1 MVEDAENDATL
12 SSNSVLRH
20 CVSPA
25 ASPLTPPPTRATMSP
40 AISTSPILMT
50 FYEELEWRGL
60 INQISSPDLIEK
72 LNKGGLTFYIGT
84 DPTADSLHLGH
95 YSSFLITRR
104 LRAAGHT
111 PLLLVGLATGL
122 IGDPRGT
129 VERELKQKEE
139 VFRNYEALKAQVERL
154 FGFEVVNNYDW
165 VKDINVI
172 DFFRNYGKFINV
184 GYMLSKDH
192 VRRQMESGISYAEF
206 SYMLIQALDF
216 KHLHETRGVD
226 LQVAGSDQW
235 GNITTGI
242 ELIRKTTGDEVYA
255 LTMPLVTDS
264 QGNKFGK
271 SEGNALWLDKSR
283 TSPYELYQFLINT
296 EDSVVISYLKRLTFL
311 SPERITE
318 IEAEHAAQPELRLAQ
333 KELAREIISDLH
345 GAEEYERALEISQKL
360 FAGDFRSL
368 SLRDIRAGMKN
379 VPQVS
384 VKAGATLLDAL
395 VDSRICV
402 SKREAREF
410 IGNGAISLNGEVV
423 RDAAWVLSADS
434 ALEGSVLVIRR
445 GKKKF
450 FMAELA

>member
-1 MVEDAENDATL
+1 
-12 SSNSVLRH
+12 
-20 CVSPA
+20 
-25 ASPLTPPPTRATMSP
+25 
-40 AISTSPILMT
+40 MT

-104 LRAAGHT
+104 LRNAGHT
-111 PLLLVGLATGL
+111 PILLVGLATGL

-139 VFRNYEALKAQVERL
+139 VFRNYEALKAQVEKI

-165 VKDINVI
+165 INGMNVI
-172 DFFRNYGKFINV
+172 DFFRDYGKYINV
-184 GYMLSKDH
+184 GYMLTKDH

-206 SYMLIQALDF
+206 SYMLIQAIDF

-271 SEGNALWLDKSR
+271 SEGNALWLDKNK
-283 TSPYELYQFLINT
+283 TSPYQLYQFLINA
-296 EDSVVISYLKRLTFL
+296 EDSQVITYLKRLTFL
-311 SPERITE
+311 TPEQITA
-318 IEAEHAAQPELRLAQ
+318 IEAEHLAHPELRTAQ
-333 KELAREIISDLH
+333 KALAKEIITDLH
-345 GAEEYERALEISQKL
+345 GAEEFDKAVDISAKL
-360 FAGDFRSL
+360 FAGDYAGL
-368 SLRDIRAGMKN
+368 SLEDLRAGMSN
-379 VPQVS
+379 VPHVALQPGV
-384 VKAGATLLDAL
+384 L
-395 VDSRICV
+395 VDVLVNGKVCA

-410 IGNGAISLNGEVV
+410 INNGAISVNGQVIKDPAFELTPACAIGEKAV
-423 RDAAWVLSADS
+423 
-434 ALEGSVLVIRR
+434 VIRR

-450 FMAELA
+450 FLGEF

>member
-1 MVEDAENDATL
+1 
-12 SSNSVLRH
+12 
-20 CVSPA
+20 
-25 ASPLTPPPTRATMSP
+25 
-40 AISTSPILMT
+40 MT

-60 INQISSPDLIEK
+60 VNQISSPDLIEK

-104 LRAAGHT
+104 MKEHGHH
-111 PLLLVGLATGL
+111 PILLVGLATGL

-129 VERELKQKEE
+129 VERELQQKEE
-139 VFRNYEALKAQVERL
+139 VFRNYEALRAQVERV

-165 VKDINVI
+165 ISGMNVI
-172 DFFRNYGKFINV
+172 DFFRDYGKYINV
-184 GYMLSKDH
+184 GYMLTKDH

-206 SYMLIQALDF
+206 SYMLIQAIDF

-255 LTMPLVTDS
+255 LTMPLVTDA

-271 SEGNALWLDKSR
+271 SEGNALWLDKEK
-283 TSPYELYQFLINT
+283 TSSYELYQFLLNS
-296 EDSVVISYLKRLTFL
+296 DDACVITYLKRLTFL
-311 SPERITE
+311 SPEEITE
-318 IEAEHAAQPELRLAQ
+318 IEARHLEHPEQRIAQ
-333 KELAREIISDLH
+333 KALAREIITDLH
-345 GAEEYERALEISQKL
+345 GEAEFEHAVAVSEKL
-360 FAGDFRSL
+360 FAGDFKSL
-368 SLRDIRAGMKN
+368 SARDIKSGMKN

-384 VKAGATLLDAL
+384 LTEGPLADVL
-395 VDSRICV
+395 VAAKVCS

-410 IGNGAISLNGEVV
+410 IGNGAISINGEIVK
-423 RDAAWVLSADS
+423 DAAWPLTKES
-434 ALEGSVLVIRR
+434 ALEGGIVIIRR

-450 FMAELA
+450 YMGEFA

>member
-1 MVEDAENDATL
+1 
-12 SSNSVLRH
+12 
-20 CVSPA
+20 
-25 ASPLTPPPTRATMSP
+25 
-40 AISTSPILMT
+40 MT

-60 INQISSPDLIEK
+60 VNQISSPDLIEK

-104 LRAAGHT
+104 MKEHGHH
-111 PLLLVGLATGL
+111 PILLVGLATGL

-139 VFRNYEALKAQVERL
+139 VFRNYDALRAQVEKV

-165 VKDINVI
+165 INGMNVI
-172 DFFRNYGKFINV
+172 DFFRDYGKYINV
-184 GYMLSKDH
+184 GYMLTKDH

-206 SYMLIQALDF
+206 SYMLIQAIDF

-255 LTMPLVTDS
+255 LTMPLVTDA

-271 SEGNALWLDKSR
+271 SEGNALWLDKEK
-283 TSPYELYQFLINT
+283 TSSYELYQFLLNS
-296 EDSVVISYLKRLTFL
+296 DDACVITYLKRLTFL
-311 SPERITE
+311 SPEEIME
-318 IEAEHAAQPELRLAQ
+318 IEARHNEHPEQRIAQ
-333 KELAREIISDLH
+333 KALAREIITDLH
-345 GAEEYERALEISQKL
+345 GAAEFEHAVEVSEKL
-360 FAGDFRSL
+360 FAGDFKSL
-368 SLRDIRAGMKN
+368 SARDIKSGMKN
-379 VPQVS
+379 VPQVTLT
-384 VKAGATLLDAL
+384 AGPLADAL
-395 VDSRICV
+395 VAAKVCS

-410 IGNGAISLNGEVV
+410 IGNGAISINGEQVK
-423 RDAAWVLSADS
+423 DPAWQLTPES
-434 ALEGSVLVIRR
+434 ALEGGIVIIRR

-450 FMAELA
+450 YMGEFA

>member
-1 MVEDAENDATL
+1 
-12 SSNSVLRH
+12 
-20 CVSPA
+20 
-25 ASPLTPPPTRATMSP
+25 
-40 AISTSPILMT
+40 MT

-60 INQISSPDLIEK
+60 VNQISSPDLIEK

-104 LRAAGHT
+104 LKEAGHH
-111 PLLLVGLATGL
+111 PILLVGLATGL

-139 VFRNYEALKAQVERL
+139 VFRNYSSLKKQVEEL

-165 VKDINVI
+165 INGMNVI
-172 DFFRNYGKFINV
+172 DFFRDYGKYINV

-206 SYMLIQALDF
+206 SYMLIQAIDF

-255 LTMPLVTDS
+255 LTMPLVTDA

-271 SEGNALWLDKSR
+271 SEGNALWLDKEK
-283 TSPYELYQFLINT
+283 TSSYELYQFLLNA
-296 EDSVVISYLKRLTFL
+296 EDSQVITYLKRLTFL
-311 SPERITE
+311 TPEE
-318 IEAEHAAQPELRLAQ
+318 IMEIAARHEEHPEQRLAQ
-333 KELAREIISDLH
+333 KTLAREIITDLH
-345 GAEEYERALEISQKL
+345 GAEEFDKAVDISEKL
-360 FAGDFRSL
+360 FAGDYCHL
-368 SLRDIRAGMKN
+368 SLRDIRAGMRH
-379 VPQVS
+379 VPRVPLAEGPLVEQLV
-384 VKAGATLLDAL
+384 AT
-395 VDSRICV
+395 RICS

-410 IGNGAISLNGEVV
+410 IANGAISLNGEVV
-423 RDAAWVLSADS
+423 REPAHLLSRAD
-434 ALEGSVLVIRR
+434 ALEGEVVIIRR

-450 FMAELA
+450 FLGEF

>member
-1 MVEDAENDATL
+1 
-12 SSNSVLRH
+12 
-20 CVSPA
+20 
-25 ASPLTPPPTRATMSP
+25 
-40 AISTSPILMT
+40 MT

-60 INQISSPDLIEK
+60 VNQISSPDLIEK

-95 YSSFLITRR
+95 YSSFLITKR
-104 LRAAGHT
+104 LKQAGHH
-111 PLLLVGLATGL
+111 PILLVGLATGL

-139 VFRNYEALKAQVERL
+139 VFRNYESLKAQVEKV

-165 VKDINVI
+165 INNMNVI
-172 DFFRNYGKFINV
+172 DFFRDYGKYINV
-184 GYMLSKDH
+184 GYMLTKDH
-192 VRRQMESGISYAEF
+192 VRRQMENGISYAEF
-206 SYMLIQALDF
+206 SYMLIQAIDF

-271 SEGNALWLDKSR
+271 SEGNALWLDKEK
-283 TSPYELYQFLINT
+283 TSPYELYQFLINA
-296 EDSVVISYLKRLTFL
+296 EDSQVITYLKRLTFL
-311 SPERITE
+311 TPEQIAD
-318 IEAEHAAQPELRLAQ
+318 IESSHNAQPEKRIAQ
-333 KELAREIISDLH
+333 KALAREIITDLH
-345 GAEEYERALEISQKL
+345 GKEEFEKAVDISEKL
-360 FAGDFRSL
+360 FAGDFKSL
-368 SLRDIRAGMKN
+368 SLRDIKAGMRN
-379 VPQVS
+379 VPR
-384 VKAGATLLDAL
+384 VKLAPGSLADAL
-395 VDSRICV
+395 VNSRICS

-410 IGNGAISLNGEVV
+410 IINGAISLNGEVV
-423 RDAAWVLSADS
+423 KDPSSDITPDLAI
-434 ALEGSVLVIRR
+434 EGEILIIRR

-450 FMAELA
+450 YLGEF

>member
-1 MVEDAENDATL
+1 
-12 SSNSVLRH
+12 
-20 CVSPA
+20 
-25 ASPLTPPPTRATMSP
+25 
-40 AISTSPILMT
+40 MT
-50 FYEELEWRGL
+50 FYEELQWRGL
-60 INQISSPDLIEK
+60 VNQISSPDLIEK

-95 YSSFLITRR
+95 YSSFLVTRR
-104 LRAAGHT
+104 LRNAGHT
-111 PLLLVGLATGL
+111 PILLVGLATGL

-139 VFRNYEALKAQVERL
+139 IFHNYECLRAQVEKV

-172 DFFRNYGKFINV
+172 DFFRNYGKYINV
-184 GYMLSKDH
+184 GYMLTKDH

-216 KHLHETRGVD
+216 KYLHETRGVD

-255 LTMPLVTDS
+255 LTMPLVTDA

-283 TSPYELYQFLINT
+283 TSPYELYQFLLNSD
-296 EDSVVISYLKRLTFL
+296 DSVVISYLKRLTFL
-311 SPERITE
+311 TPERIME
-318 IEAEHAAQPELRLAQ
+318 IEAVHLEHPEQRLAQ
-333 KELAREIISDLH
+333 KELAREIITDLH
-345 GAEEYERALEISQKL
+345 GAEEFEHAVEISEKL

-379 VPQVS
+379 VPQVQLR
-384 VKAGATLLDAL
+384 AGATLVDAL
-395 VDSRICV
+395 VEAKICS

-410 IGNGAISLNGEVV
+410 INNGAISLNGEVV
-423 RDAAWVLSADS
+423 RDAAFELTPAC
-434 ALEGSVLVIRR
+434 ALEGVAVIIRR

-450 FMAELA
+450 YMGEFAA

>member
-1 MVEDAENDATL
+1 
-12 SSNSVLRH
+12 
-20 CVSPA
+20 
-25 ASPLTPPPTRATMSP
+25 
-40 AISTSPILMT
+40 MT

-104 LRAAGHT
+104 LQKAGHT

-139 VFRNYEALKAQVERL
+139 VFRNFEALKAQVERI

-165 VKDINVI
+165 INGMNVI
-172 DFFRNYGKFINV
+172 DFFRDYGKYINV
-184 GYMLSKDH
+184 GYMLTKDH

-206 SYMLIQALDF
+206 SYMLIQAIDF

-271 SEGNALWLDKSR
+271 SEGNALWLDKNK
-283 TSPYELYQFLINT
+283 TSPYELYQFLINA
-296 EDSVVISYLKRLTFL
+296 EDSQVITYLKRLTFL
-311 SPERITE
+311 TPEEITS
-318 IEAEHAAQPELRLAQ
+318 IEAEHVQHPEQRVAQ
-333 KELAREIISDLH
+333 KALAREIVTDLH
-345 GAEEYERALEISQKL
+345 GAEEFEKAVDISQKL
-360 FAGDFRSL
+360 FAGDFKSL
-368 SLRDIRAGMKN
+368 SLRDIKAGMRN
-379 VPQVS
+379 VPHVQLTPGLLPDVLVS
-384 VKAGATLLDAL
+384 SGVCG
-395 VDSRICV
+395 

-410 IGNGAISLNGEVV
+410 INNGAISLNGEVV
-423 RDAAWVLSADS
+423 KDLAFNVTPELAI
-434 ALEGSVLVIRR
+434 EGSVLIIRR

-450 FMAELA
+450 YLGEF

>member
-1 MVEDAENDATL
+1 
-12 SSNSVLRH
+12 
-20 CVSPA
+20 
-25 ASPLTPPPTRATMSP
+25 
-40 AISTSPILMT
+40 MT

-60 INQISSPDLIEK
+60 VNQISSPDLIEK

-104 LRAAGHT
+104 MKEHGHH
-111 PLLLVGLATGL
+111 PILLVGLATGL

-139 VFRNYEALKAQVERL
+139 VFRNYDALRAQVEKV

-165 VKDINVI
+165 INGMNVI
-172 DFFRNYGKFINV
+172 DFFRDYGKYINV
-184 GYMLSKDH
+184 GYMLTKDH

-206 SYMLIQALDF
+206 SYMLIQAIDF

-255 LTMPLVTDS
+255 LTMPLVTDA

-271 SEGNALWLDKSR
+271 SEGNALWLDKEK
-283 TSPYELYQFLINT
+283 TSSYELYQFLLNS
-296 EDSVVISYLKRLTFL
+296 DDACVITYLKRLTFL
-311 SPERITE
+311 TPEEIME
-318 IEAEHAAQPELRLAQ
+318 IEARHSEHPEQRIAQ
-333 KELAREIISDLH
+333 KALAREIITDLH
-345 GAEEYERALEISQKL
+345 GSAEFEHAVEVSEKL
-360 FAGDFRSL
+360 FAGDFKSL
-368 SLRDIRAGMKN
+368 SARDIKSGMKN
-379 VPQVS
+379 VPQV
-384 VKAGATLLDAL
+384 TLTASPLADAL
-395 VDSRICV
+395 VTAKVCS

-410 IGNGAISLNGEVV
+410 IGNGAISINGEVV
-423 RDAAWVLSADS
+423 KDAAWQLTPES
-434 ALEGSVLVIRR
+434 ALEGGIVIIRR

-450 FMAELA
+450 YMGEFA

>member
-1 MVEDAENDATL
+1 
-12 SSNSVLRH
+12 
-20 CVSPA
+20 
-25 ASPLTPPPTRATMSP
+25 
-40 AISTSPILMT
+40 MT

-72 LNKGGLTFYIGT
+72 LNRGGMTFYIGT

-95 YSSFLITRR
+95 YSSFLVTRR
-104 LRAAGHT
+104 LKAAGHT
-111 PLLLVGLATGL
+111 PILLVGLATGL

-139 VFRNYEALKAQVERL
+139 VFRNYEALRAQVEEI

-165 VKDINVI
+165 VKDISII
-172 DFFRNYGKFINV
+172 DFFRDYGKYINV

-255 LTMPLVTDS
+255 LTMPLVTDA

-271 SEGNALWLDKSR
+271 SEGNALWLDKNK
-283 TSPYELYQFLINT
+283 TSSYELYQFLLNS
-296 EDSVVISYLKRLTFL
+296 DDACVITYLKRLTFL
-311 SPERITE
+311 SPEQIME
-318 IEAEHAAQPELRLAQ
+318 IEAQHLEHPEQRLAQ
-333 KELAREIISDLH
+333 KALAREIITDLH
-345 GAEEYERALEISQKL
+345 GAEEFEHAVEISEKL
-360 FAGDFRSL
+360 FAGDFKSL
-368 SLRDIRAGMKN
+368 SLRDIKAGMKN
-379 VPQVS
+379 VPQVKLTEGPLAN
-384 VKAGATLLDAL
+384 VL
-395 VDSRICV
+395 VTAKVCS

-410 IGNGAISLNGEVV
+410 ISNGAISLNGEVV
-423 RDAAWVLSADS
+423 KDAALEVSPAM
-434 ALEGSVLVIRR
+434 ALEGEVVIIRR

-450 FMAELA
+450 YMGSFA

>member
-1 MVEDAENDATL
+1 
-12 SSNSVLRH
+12 
-20 CVSPA
+20 
-25 ASPLTPPPTRATMSP
+25 
-40 AISTSPILMT
+40 MT

-95 YSSFLITRR
+95 YSSFLITKRMQ
-104 LRAAGHT
+104 AAGHT
-111 PLLLVGLATGL
+111 PILLVGLATGL

-139 VFRNYEALKAQVERL
+139 VFRNYDALRAQVEKV

-165 VKDINVI
+165 INGMNVI
-172 DFFRNYGKFINV
+172 DFFRDYGKYINV
-184 GYMLSKDH
+184 GYMLSKDL
-192 VRRQMESGISYAEF
+192 VRRQMETGISYAEF
-206 SYMLIQALDF
+206 SYMLIQAIDF

-255 LTMPLVTDS
+255 FTMPLVTDS

-271 SEGNALWLDKSR
+271 SEGNALWLDKNK
-283 TSPYELYQFLINT
+283 TSPYQLYQYLINA
-296 EDSVVISYLKRLTFL
+296 EDSQVIGYLKRFTFL
-311 SPERITE
+311 TPEQIME
-318 IEAEHAAQPELRLAQ
+318 IEAEHVAHPELRVAQ
-333 KELAREIISDLH
+333 KALAREIIADLH
-345 GAEEYERALEISQKL
+345 GVEEYEKAVDISAKL
-360 FAGDFRSL
+360 FAGDYSGL
-368 SLRDIRAGMKN
+368 SLADLRAGMSN
-379 VPQVS
+379 VPH
-384 VKAGATLLDAL
+384 VKLESGAL
-395 VDSRICV
+395 VDVLVNGRVCA

-410 IGNGAISLNGEVV
+410 INNGAISINGEVV
-423 RDAAWVLSADS
+423 KDPAFEVTPACAI
-434 ALEGSVLVIRR
+434 EGSAVVIRR

-450 FMAELA
+450 FLGEF

>member
-1 MVEDAENDATL
+1 
-12 SSNSVLRH
+12 
-20 CVSPA
+20 
-25 ASPLTPPPTRATMSP
+25 
-40 AISTSPILMT
+40 MT

-60 INQISSPDLIEK
+60 VNQISSPDLIEK

-104 LRAAGHT
+104 MKEHGHH
-111 PLLLVGLATGL
+111 PILLVGLATGL

-139 VFRNYEALKAQVERL
+139 VFRNYDALRAQVEKV

-165 VKDINVI
+165 INGMNVI
-172 DFFRNYGKFINV
+172 DFFRDYGKYINV
-184 GYMLSKDH
+184 GYMLTKDH

-206 SYMLIQALDF
+206 SYMLIQAIDF

-255 LTMPLVTDS
+255 LTMPLVTDA

-271 SEGNALWLDKSR
+271 SEGNALWLDKEK
-283 TSPYELYQFLINT
+283 TSSYELYQFLLNS
-296 EDSVVISYLKRLTFL
+296 DDACVITYLKRLTFL
-311 SPERITE
+311 TPEQITE
-318 IEAEHAAQPELRLAQ
+318 IEARHNEHPEQRIAQ
-333 KELAREIISDLH
+333 KALAREIITDLH
-345 GAEEYERALEISQKL
+345 GEAEFEHAVEVSEKL
-360 FAGDFRSL
+360 FAGDFKSL
-368 SLRDIRAGMKN
+368 SARDIKSGMKN
-379 VPQVS
+379 VPQV
-384 VKAGATLLDAL
+384 TLTPGPLADAL
-395 VDSRICV
+395 VAAKVCS

-410 IGNGAISLNGEVV
+410 IGNGAISINGEIVK
-423 RDAAWVLSADS
+423 DATWELTPAA
-434 ALEGSVLVIRR
+434 ALEGGVVIIRR

-450 FMAELA
+450 YMGEFV

>member
-1 MVEDAENDATL
+1 
-12 SSNSVLRH
+12 
-20 CVSPA
+20 
-25 ASPLTPPPTRATMSP
+25 
-40 AISTSPILMT
+40 MT

-60 INQISSPDLIEK
+60 VNQISSPDLIEK

-104 LRAAGHT
+104 MKEHGHH
-111 PLLLVGLATGL
+111 PILLVGLATGL

-139 VFRNYEALKAQVERL
+139 VFRNYDALRAQVEKV

-165 VKDINVI
+165 INGMNVI
-172 DFFRNYGKFINV
+172 DFFRDYGKYINV
-184 GYMLSKDH
+184 GYMLTKDH

-206 SYMLIQALDF
+206 SYMLIQAIDF

-255 LTMPLVTDS
+255 LTMPLVTDA

-271 SEGNALWLDKSR
+271 SEGNALWLDKSK
-283 TSPYELYQFLINT
+283 TSSYELYQFLLNS
-296 EDSVVISYLKRLTFL
+296 DDACVITYLKRLTFL
-311 SPERITE
+311 SPEEIME
-318 IEAEHAAQPELRLAQ
+318 IEARHNEHPEQRIAQ
-333 KELAREIISDLH
+333 KALAREIITDLH
-345 GAEEYERALEISQKL
+345 GEEEFNHAVEVSEKL
-360 FAGDFRSL
+360 FAGDFKSL
-368 SLRDIRAGMKN
+368 SARDIKSGMKN
-379 VPQVS
+379 VPQVTLA
-384 VKAGATLLDAL
+384 AGPLADAL
-395 VDSRICV
+395 VAAKVCS

-410 IGNGAISLNGEVV
+410 IGNGAISINGEIVK
-423 RDAAWVLSADS
+423 DATWELTPDC
-434 ALEGSVLVIRR
+434 ALEGGIVIIRR

-450 FMAELA
+450 YMGEFA

>member
-1 MVEDAENDATL
+1 
-12 SSNSVLRH
+12 
-20 CVSPA
+20 
-25 ASPLTPPPTRATMSP
+25 
-40 AISTSPILMT
+40 MT

-60 INQISSPDLIEK
+60 VNQISSPDLIEK

-104 LRAAGHT
+104 MKQHGHH
-111 PLLLVGLATGL
+111 PILLVGLATGL

-129 VERELKQKEE
+129 VERELQQKEE
-139 VFRNYEALKAQVERL
+139 VFRNYEALRSQVERV

-165 VKDINVI
+165 INGMNVI
-172 DFFRNYGKFINV
+172 DFFRDYGKYINV
-184 GYMLSKDH
+184 GYMLTKDH

-206 SYMLIQALDF
+206 SYMLIQAIDF

-255 LTMPLVTDS
+255 LTMPLVTDA

-271 SEGNALWLDKSR
+271 SEGNALWLDKEK
-283 TSPYELYQFLINT
+283 TSSYELYQFLLNS
-296 EDSVVISYLKRLTFL
+296 DDACVITYLKRLTFL
-311 SPERITE
+311 SPEEITE
-318 IEAEHAAQPELRLAQ
+318 IEARHLEHPEQRIAQ
-333 KELAREIISDLH
+333 KALAREIITDLH
-345 GAEEYERALEISQKL
+345 GEAEFEHAVAVSEKL
-360 FAGDFRSL
+360 FAGDFKSL
-368 SLRDIRAGMKN
+368 SARDIKSGMKN

-384 VKAGATLLDAL
+384 LTEGPLADVL
-395 VDSRICV
+395 VAAKVCS

-410 IGNGAISLNGEVV
+410 IGNGAISINGEIVK
-423 RDAAWVLSADS
+423 DAAWPLTKES
-434 ALEGSVLVIRR
+434 ALEGGIVIIRR

-450 FMAELA
+450 YMGEFA